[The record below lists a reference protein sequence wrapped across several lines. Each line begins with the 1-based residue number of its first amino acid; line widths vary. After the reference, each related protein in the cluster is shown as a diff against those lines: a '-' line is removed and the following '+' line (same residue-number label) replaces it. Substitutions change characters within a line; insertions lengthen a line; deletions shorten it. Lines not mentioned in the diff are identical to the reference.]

1 MRFSYAHMLAAG
13 MIHRLWKSALFGLVG
28 IAAVSCYRPTYDGPY
43 LCDPSNKGSDCPD
56 GWICNSGQCLAPGQ
70 TPHQNGICSG
80 SGMLL
85 AMARGDQVW
94 ACSGS
99 FAQGAASTL
108 CIDQPGVH
116 VCGAGPHDEALI
128 SLIDCDTVQGFFLS
142 LASVSIGPFPI
153 CDPGPAMP
161 HALLGCGTA
170 PSVKS
175 LPGPDCHGL
184 HHALGCFDTS
194 GWSCDPPLGS
204 VSAAHT
210 DSASNPGGVLCCS
223 GGMIPKR

>member
-43 LCDPSNKGSDCPD
+43 LCDPNNKGSDCPD
-56 GWICNSGQCLAPGQ
+56 GWSCNSGQCLAPGQ

-99 FAQGAASTL
+99 FAQGAAITLHIENLYGANNHHVVESCFKALARALRQAVEIDPRKADSIPST
-108 CIDQPGVH
+108 
-116 VCGAGPHDEALI
+116 
-128 SLIDCDTVQGFFLS
+128 
-142 LASVSIGPFPI
+142 
-153 CDPGPAMP
+153 
-161 HALLGCGTA
+161 
-170 PSVKS
+170 K
-175 LPGPDCHGL
+175 
-184 HHALGCFDTS
+184 
-194 GWSCDPPLGS
+194 
-204 VSAAHT
+204 
-210 DSASNPGGVLCCS
+210 
-223 GGMIPKR
+223 GML